1 MKKIIALKNFF
12 QLFFLITLIAFNG
25 CTNNDLVNSNIGG
38 YEYSLNVVNYSDQ
51 HFFLDTAYKSNFKD
65 FSVDGTLDNPEN
77 IARQVSNDN
86 FEVWIQTNSITTG
99 RRYVSLLIDLPPIP
113 ASGFYDTSFY
123 RAEQIQGKRYFGIFR
138 KLLST
143 EFLVNNEAGYVSL
156 KVNINNNDYIGVSY
170 KETGTGRIYGKNS
183 ITYDRDTLI
192 LKMIKAGNVN
202 PQHDTLA
209 WAMKLRNI
217 YRLPVSGIVQ
227 TGFEFKTYYIS
238 PLTLLPSAYLPGDGP
253 LIEALGL
260 GQYIP
265 PDITIFNY
273 IPGRTV
279 IPETGDIIFPTL
291 EPFNTTVDNA
301 SGGDT
306 SLAFKDLYTKL
317 KSEAHISP
325 KANLYW
331 LKGKVI
337 SPGSIAQ

>member
-1 MKKIIALKNFF
+1 MKKIIALKTFF
-12 QLFFLITLIAFNG
+12 IFSFLVILIHLHGCSNDIT
-25 CTNNDLVNSNIGG
+25 NSNLGG
-38 YEYSLNVVNYSDQ
+38 VEYSLSAVNYSDY
-51 HFFLDTAYKSNFKD
+51 HYFLDTAYISNFKD
-65 FSVDGTLDNPEN
+65 FSEHGILTNPDN
-77 IARQVSNDN
+77 IARQVSNEN
-86 FEVWIQTNSITTG
+86 FEIWVQTNNTTAD
-99 RRYVSLLIDLPPIP
+99 RRYVSLLIDLPNIP
-113 ASGFYDTSFY
+113 ANGFYDTSFY
-123 RAEQIQGKRYFGIFR
+123 QAEQIQGKRYFGIFR
-138 KLLST
+138 KLSST
-143 EFLVNNEAGYVSL
+143 EFLINYQAGYVSL
-156 KVNINNNDYIGVSY
+156 KVNVNENDYIGVSY
-170 KETGTGRIYGKNS
+170 KEIGTSKTYGTNS
-183 ITYDRDTLI
+183 VNFFNDTLV

-209 WAMKLRNI
+209 WAMKMKNI
-217 YRLPVSGIVQ
+217 YRLPASGIVQ
-227 TGFEFKTYYIS
+227 TGFEFKPYYVS

-291 EPFNTTVDNA
+291 EPFNTTVVNA

-317 KSEAHISP
+317 KSEAYISP

-331 LKGKVI
+331 IRGKLI
-337 SPGSIAQ
+337 SLGSIPQ

>member
-1 MKKIIALKNFF
+1 MTKIIALKF
-12 QLFFLITLIAFNG
+12 FFLLSFLTSLISFNG
-25 CTNNDLVNSNIGG
+25 CTNNDLINSNVGG
-38 YEYSLNVVNYSDQ
+38 YEYSLNVVNYSDN

-65 FSVDGTLDNPEN
+65 FTIDGTLNNSEN
-77 IARQVSNDN
+77 IARQVSNEN
-86 FEVWIQTNSITTG
+86 FEVWIQTGNTTAD
-99 RRYVSLLIDLPPIP
+99 RKFASLLIDLPTLPVTGDYNSSYYEP
-113 ASGFYDTSFY
+113 M
-123 RAEQIQGKRYFGIFR
+123 QIQGKRYFGIFR

-143 EFLVNNEAGYVSL
+143 EFLVNNQAGYVSL
-156 KVNINNNDYIGVSY
+156 KTNVNDNDYIGVSY
-170 KETGTGRIYGKNS
+170 KETSTGRIYGTNTV
-183 ITYDRDTLI
+183 TYDRDTLI

-202 PQHDTLA
+202 PQHDTVA
-209 WAMKLRNI
+209 WEMKMKNI
-217 YRLPVSGIVQ
+217 YRLPLSGIVQ
-227 TGFEFKTYYIS
+227 TGFEFKPYYVS

-253 LIEALGL
+253 LMEALGL

-291 EPFNTTVDNA
+291 EPFNTTVINA

-317 KSEAHISP
+317 KSEAYISP

-331 LKGKVI
+331 FRGKVI

>member
-77 IARQVSNDN
+77 IARQVSNEN
-86 FEVWIQTNSITTG
+86 FEVWIQTGNTTADRKFG
-99 RRYVSLLIDLPPIP
+99 SLIIDLPPLP
-113 ASGFYDTSFY
+113 LSGYYDTSFY
-123 RAEQIQGKRYFGIFR
+123 QPRQIQGKRYFGLFR
-138 KLLST
+138 KLSST
-143 EFLVNNEAGYVSL
+143 EFLINYQAGYISL
-156 KVNINNNDYIGVSY
+156 KTNLYENDYIGVSY
-170 KETGTGRIYGKNS
+170 KEIGTGKTYGTNS
-183 ITYDRDTLI
+183 IAFTQDTLV
-192 LKMIKAGNVN
+192 LKMMKAGNVD
-202 PQHDTLA
+202 PSIDTLA
-209 WAMKLRNI
+209 WAMKMRNI

-291 EPFNTTVDNA
+291 EPFNTSVANA